1 MGEVR
6 TAEAAVV
13 FLSRPSIVHPGITQI
28 VMVHSWIGGHD
39 FALSHYAI
47 HFSDGRIVGQSQ
59 ELRTLAEGHLSQ
71 RLPQGRQLSFHTS
84 KCIRFLRAA
93 LPNGALLLSWSFL
106 SRLPSRQLPD
116 SKLSFNQDF
125 VILLVAC
132 LPIGCSRRD
141 QLAREI
147 QVDDLMW
154 MRAFENK
161 LKTLKALAPR
171 QCQAPKFKRD
181 GLCEMLLFLLLAS
194 FGRSL

>member
-1 MGEVR
+1 MVSLRSMCQKIETSFEVR

-116 SKLSFNQDF
+116 SKRLIQSGLRYTFGG
-125 VILLVAC
+125 
-132 LPIGCSRRD
+132 LPSHR
-141 QLAREI
+141 
-147 QVDDLMW
+147 
-154 MRAFENK
+154 
-161 LKTLKALAPR
+161 TLQKGSTCKGDP
-171 QCQAPKFKRD
+171 
-181 GLCEMLLFLLLAS
+181 S
-194 FGRSL
+194 